1 MFDINFINWA
11 FEPFVKMMKDVNLS
25 SLKSDETI
33 DLFYGD
39 WKQIPLYMDDIMN
52 VQHLTENEYSALSL
66 RFELMRHMRA
76 LGFNSASYNYI
87 GSGTSIPPHI
97 DSDLT
102 SGIVAFRVFIPM
114 IPTRFKFSGKGY
126 YQDKDG
132 NVHQEDLIILGEE
145 PDSDPIVFNPEE
157 MHELGQLDENGHYL
171 IADVFKEGVNSDGK
185 MEYLKFALGNYF

>member
-1 MFDINFINWA
+1 MFDINFVNWA
-11 FEPFVKMMKDVNLS
+11 FEPFVKMMEDINLS

-52 VQHLTENEYSALSL
+52 VQHLTENEYSGLSL

-157 MHELGQLDENGHYL
+157 MHELEQLDENGHYL

-185 MEYLKFALGNYF
+185 MEYLKFAVGNYF

>member
-1 MFDINFINWA
+1 MFDINFVIWA
-11 FEPFVKMMKDVNLS
+11 FEPFVKMMDDINLS

-157 MHELGQLDENGHYL
+157 MHELEQLDENGHYL

>member
-1 MFDINFINWA
+1 MFDINFVNWA
-11 FEPFVKMMKDVNLS
+11 FEPFVKMMEDINLS

-126 YQDKDG
+126 YRDKDG

-157 MHELGQLDENGHYL
+157 MHELEQLDENGHYL
-171 IADVFKEGVNSDGK
+171 IADVFKADVNSDGK

>member
-1 MFDINFINWA
+1 MFDINFVNWA
-11 FEPFVKMMKDVNLS
+11 FEPFVKMMEDINLS

-114 IPTRFKFSGKGY
+114 MPTRFKFSGKGY

-157 MHELGQLDENGHYL
+157 MHELEQLDENGHYL

>member
-1 MFDINFINWA
+1 MFDINFVNWA
-11 FEPFVKMMKDVNLS
+11 FEPFVKMMEDINLS

-76 LGFNSASYNYI
+76 LGFNSGSYNYI

-157 MHELGQLDENGHYL
+157 MHELEQLDENGHYL

>member
-1 MFDINFINWA
+1 MFDINFVNWA

-52 VQHLTENEYSALSL
+52 VQHLTENEYSGLSL

-114 IPTRFKFSGKGY
+114 IPTKFKFSGKGY
-126 YQDKDG
+126 YQDKEG

-157 MHELGQLDENGHYL
+157 MHELEQLDENGHYL
-171 IADVFKEGVNSDGK
+171 IADVFKADVNSDGK

>member
-1 MFDINFINWA
+1 MFDINFVNWA
-11 FEPFVKMMKDVNLS
+11 FEPFVKMMEDINLS

-52 VQHLTENEYSALSL
+52 VQHLTENEYSGLSL

-157 MHELGQLDENGHYL
+157 MHELEQLDENGHYL

>member
-1 MFDINFINWA
+1 MFDINFVNWA
-11 FEPFVKMMKDVNLS
+11 FEPFVKMMEDINLS

-52 VQHLTENEYSALSL
+52 VQYLTENEYSALSL

-157 MHELGQLDENGHYL
+157 MHELEQLDENGHYL

>member
-52 VQHLTENEYSALSL
+52 VQHLTENEYSGLSL

-87 GSGTSIPPHI
+87 GARTSIPPHI

-114 IPTRFKFSGKGY
+114 IPTKFKFSGKGY
-126 YQDKDG
+126 YQDKEG

-157 MHELGQLDENGHYL
+157 MHELEQLDENGHYL
-171 IADVFKEGVNSDGK
+171 IADVFKADVNSDGK

>member
-1 MFDINFINWA
+1 MFDINFVNWA
-11 FEPFVKMMKDVNLS
+11 FEPFVKMMEDINLS

-157 MHELGQLDENGHYL
+157 MHELEQLDENGHYL
-171 IADVFKEGVNSDGK
+171 IADVFKADINSDGK

>member
-1 MFDINFINWA
+1 MFDINFVNWA

-52 VQHLTENEYSALSL
+52 VQHLTENEYSGLSL

-87 GSGTSIPPHI
+87 GAGTSIPPHI

-114 IPTRFKFSGKGY
+114 IPTKFKFSGKGY
-126 YQDKDG
+126 YQDKEG
-132 NVHQEDLIILGEE
+132 NVLQEDLIILGEE

-157 MHELGQLDENGHYL
+157 MHELEQLDENGHYL
-171 IADVFKEGVNSDGK
+171 IADVFKADVNSDGK

>member
-1 MFDINFINWA
+1 MLEKSFLFYHI
-11 FEPFVKMMKDVNLS
+11 KNLQGTKTGEKLS
-25 SLKSDETI
+25 ETI

-157 MHELGQLDENGHYL
+157 MHELEQLDENGHYL

>member
-11 FEPFVKMMKDVNLS
+11 FEPFVKMMEDINLS

-114 IPTRFKFSGKGY
+114 VPTRFKFSGKGY
-126 YQDKDG
+126 FQDKEG
-132 NVHQEDLIILGEE
+132 NLHLEDLIILGEE

-157 MHELGQLDENGHYL
+157 MHELEQLDENGHYL
-171 IADVFKEGVNSDGK
+171 IADVFKADVNSDGK

>member
-1 MFDINFINWA
+1 MFDINFVNWA
-11 FEPFVKMMKDVNLS
+11 FEPFVKMMEDINLS

-87 GSGTSIPPHI
+87 GAGTSIPPHI

-114 IPTRFKFSGKGY
+114 IPTKFKFSGK
-126 YQDKDG
+126 
-132 NVHQEDLIILGEE
+132 EDWANMTIGEIKTYDIPKPTFFGRNE
-145 PDSDPIVFNPEE
+145 FVFV
-157 MHELGQLDENGHYL
+157 L
-171 IADVFKEGVNSDGK
+171 
-185 MEYLKFALGNYF
+185 LKSN

>member
-52 VQHLTENEYSALSL
+52 VQHLTENEYSGLSL

-87 GSGTSIPPHI
+87 GPGTSIPPHI

-114 IPTRFKFSGKGY
+114 IPTKFKFSGKGY
-126 YQDKDG
+126 YQDKEG

-157 MHELGQLDENGHYL
+157 MHELEQLDENGHYL
-171 IADVFKEGVNSDGK
+171 IADVFKADVNSDGK

>member
-1 MFDINFINWA
+1 MFDINFVNWA

-157 MHELGQLDENGHYL
+157 MHELEQLDENGHYL

>member
-1 MFDINFINWA
+1 MFDINFVNWA

-126 YQDKDG
+126 YRDKDG

-157 MHELGQLDENGHYL
+157 MHELEQLDENGHYL

>member
-1 MFDINFINWA
+1 MFDINFVNWA
-11 FEPFVKMMKDVNLS
+11 FEPFVKMMEDINLS

-87 GSGTSIPPHI
+87 GAGTSIPPHI

-114 IPTRFKFSGKGY
+114 IPTKFKFSGKGY
-126 YQDKDG
+126 YQDKEG

-157 MHELGQLDENGHYL
+157 MHELEQLDENGHYL

>member
-11 FEPFVKMMKDVNLS
+11 FEPFVKMMEDINLS

-52 VQHLTENEYSALSL
+52 VQHLTENEYSGLSL

-157 MHELGQLDENGHYL
+157 MHELEQLDENGHYL
-171 IADVFKEGVNSDGK
+171 IADVFKADVNSDGK

>member
-1 MFDINFINWA
+1 MFDINFVNWA
-11 FEPFVKMMKDVNLS
+11 FEPFVKMMEDINLS

-157 MHELGQLDENGHYL
+157 MHELEQLDENGHYS

>member
-52 VQHLTENEYSALSL
+52 VQHLIENEYSGLSL

-157 MHELGQLDENGHYL
+157 MHELEQLDENGHYL

>member
-157 MHELGQLDENGHYL
+157 MHELEQLDENGHYL

>member
-11 FEPFVKMMKDVNLS
+11 FEPFVKMMEDINLS

-114 IPTRFKFSGKGY
+114 IPTKFKFSGKGY
-126 YQDKDG
+126 YQDKEG

-157 MHELGQLDENGHYL
+157 MHELEQLDENGHYL
-171 IADVFKEGVNSDGK
+171 IADVFKADVNSDGK

>member
-1 MFDINFINWA
+1 MFDINFVNWA
-11 FEPFVKMMKDVNLS
+11 FEPFVKMMEDINLS

-157 MHELGQLDENGHYL
+157 MHELEQLDENGHYL

>member
-1 MFDINFINWA
+1 MFDINFVNWA
-11 FEPFVKMMKDVNLS
+11 FEPFVKMMEDINLS

-126 YQDKDG
+126 YRDKDG

-157 MHELGQLDENGHYL
+157 MHELEQLDENGHYL

>member
-1 MFDINFINWA
+1 MFDINFVNWA
-11 FEPFVKMMKDVNLS
+11 FEPFVKMMEDINLS

-114 IPTRFKFSGKGY
+114 IPTKFKFSGKGY
-126 YQDKDG
+126 YQDKEG

-157 MHELGQLDENGHYL
+157 MHELEQLDENGHYL
-171 IADVFKEGVNSDGK
+171 IADVFKADVNSDGK

>member
-1 MFDINFINWA
+1 MFDINFVNWA
-11 FEPFVKMMKDVNLS
+11 FEPFVKMMEDINLS

-132 NVHQEDLIILGEE
+132 NVHQED
-145 PDSDPIVFNPEE
+145 
-157 MHELGQLDENGHYL
+157 
-171 IADVFKEGVNSDGK
+171 
-185 MEYLKFALGNYF
+185 

>member
-1 MFDINFINWA
+1 MFDINFVNWA
-11 FEPFVKMMKDVNLS
+11 FEPFVKMMEDINLS

-52 VQHLTENEYSALSL
+52 VQHLTENEYSGLSL

-157 MHELGQLDENGHYL
+157 MHELEQLDENGHYL
-171 IADVFKEGVNSDGK
+171 IADVFKADVNSDGK

>member
-1 MFDINFINWA
+1 MFDINFVNWA
-11 FEPFVKMMKDVNLS
+11 FEPFVKMMEDINLS

-157 MHELGQLDENGHYL
+157 MHELEQLDENGHYL
-171 IADVFKEGVNSDGK
+171 IADVFKADVNSDGK

>member
-52 VQHLTENEYSALSL
+52 VQHLTENEYSGLSL

-157 MHELGQLDENGHYL
+157 MHELEQLDENGHYL

>member
-1 MFDINFINWA
+1 MFDINFVNWA
-11 FEPFVKMMKDVNLS
+11 FEPFVKMMEDINLS

-52 VQHLTENEYSALSL
+52 VQHLTENEYSGLSL

-126 YQDKDG
+126 YRDKDG

-157 MHELGQLDENGHYL
+157 MHELEQLDENGHYL

>member
-52 VQHLTENEYSALSL
+52 VQHLTENEYSGLSL

-157 MHELGQLDENGHYL
+157 MHELEQLDENGHYL
-171 IADVFKEGVNSDGK
+171 IADVFKADVNSDGK

>member
-1 MFDINFINWA
+1 MFDINFVNWA
-11 FEPFVKMMKDVNLS
+11 FEPFVKMIEDINLS

-52 VQHLTENEYSALSL
+52 VQHLTENEYSGLSL

-157 MHELGQLDENGHYL
+157 MHELEQLDENGHYL

>member
-52 VQHLTENEYSALSL
+52 VQHLTENEYSGLSL

-114 IPTRFKFSGKGY
+114 VPTKFKFSGKGY

-132 NVHQEDLIILGEE
+132 NIHQEDLIILGEE
-145 PDSDPIVFNPEE
+145 EDSDPIVFNPEE
-157 MHELGQLDENGHYL
+157 MHELEQLDENGHYL
-171 IADVFKEGVNSDGK
+171 IADVFKADVNSDGK

>member
-1 MFDINFINWA
+1 MFDINFINWE
-11 FEPFVKMMKDVNLS
+11 FEPFVKMMEDINLS

-66 RFELMRHMRA
+66 RFELLRHMRA

-157 MHELGQLDENGHYL
+157 MHELEQLDENGDYL
-171 IADVFKEGVNSDGK
+171 IADVFKADVNSDGK

>member
-1 MFDINFINWA
+1 MFDINFVNWA

-52 VQHLTENEYSALSL
+52 VQHLTENEYSGLSL

-157 MHELGQLDENGHYL
+157 MHELEQLDENGHYL

>member
-11 FEPFVKMMKDVNLS
+11 FEPFVKMMEDINLS

-145 PDSDPIVFNPEE
+145 LDSDPIVFNPEE
-157 MHELGQLDENGHYL
+157 MHELEQLDENGHYL

>member
-1 MFDINFINWA
+1 MFDINFVNWA
-11 FEPFVKMMKDVNLS
+11 FEPFVKMMEDINLS

-52 VQHLTENEYSALSL
+52 VQHLTENEYSGLSL

-157 MHELGQLDENGHYL
+157 MHELEQLDENGHYL
-171 IADVFKEGVNSDGK
+171 IADVFKEDVNSDGK

>member
-1 MFDINFINWA
+1 MFDINFVNWA
-11 FEPFVKMMKDVNLS
+11 FEPFVKMMEDINLS

-157 MHELGQLDENGHYL
+157 MHELEQLDENGHYL
-171 IADVFKEGVNSDGK
+171 IADVFKEDVNSDGK